1 MKLESRQKE
10 TGSNTFS
17 PRVMDWVKIQGGFA
31 GSGSAKLRKGIK
43 GKELKRKKC
52 LIYMEER

>member
-31 GSGSAKLRKGIK
+31 GSGPAKLRKGTK
-43 GKELKRKKC
+43 GKERN
-52 LIYMEER
+52 